1 MEVELR
7 DFEGL
12 DLRVGEIV
20 KVEPVKGSDRLYK
33 MEVDIGDVRGLRQT
47 VAGLRPWY
55 KPGELVGKKVIF
67 LANLEEATIRGVK
80 SQGMILAAQDEK
92 GVALLTVDK
101 ETLTGA
107 RVK

>member
-1 MEVELR
+1 MEVEIK

-20 KVEPVKGSDRLYK
+20 RVEPVKGSYRLYRI
-33 MEVDIGDVRGLRQT
+33 EVDIGDVRGSRQT

-55 KPGELVGKKVIF
+55 KAEELLGKKVIF

-80 SQGMILAAQDEK
+80 SQGMILAAQD
-92 GVALLTVDK
+92 GDNVALLTV
-101 ETLTGA
+101 EREAVNGA
-107 RVK
+107 RIR